1 MCFKGLNLTYEGRA
15 EEPRA
20 LQGRRCLDIYGR
32 GLEPSPSQ
40 RKRSAQPLCV
50 TASMPTLLSR
60 LDGGKNHERY
70 KAQSLPE
77 FLLARQPFPTAWGG
91 ERGAEKDSVVLEG
104 NEKKRKGEAKE
115 IKSQAKAAT
124 YRDLSWQLSR
134 KAPRLQCSA
143 FS

>member
-1 MCFKGLNLTYEGRA
+1 MLRY
-15 EEPRA
+15 
-20 LQGRRCLDIYGR
+20 IW
-32 GLEPSPSQ
+32 Q
-40 RKRSAQPLCV
+40 RSGAFPQPEKEKCSASLRHSIHAHFQN
-50 TASMPTLLSR
+50 PTLLSR